1 METERVIKEFP
12 EYLSKCYFGFEA
24 GWNELIFN
32 LCTDLKL
39 NGVPPFKSGCEAKE
53 KYGTLRFGPYDGT
66 TEEGWKIIEKYEDLS
81 ASVCEF
87 CGKTGAKVRNERS
100 WVKTLCD
107 ICNKGY

>member
-1 METERVIKEFP
+1 MEVEDVRKAFP
-12 EYLSKCYFGFEA
+12 EYLDKCYFEFQS

-39 NGVPPFKSGCEAKE
+39 NGVPPFKSGVLTKE
-53 KYGTLRFGPYDGT
+53 KYGTLRFDPLEGT
-66 TEEGWKIIEKYEDLS
+66 TKEGWDIIEKYEDLS
-81 ASVCEF
+81 ATVCEF
-87 CGKTGAKVRNERS
+87 CGKTGAKTRNERS